1 MRRLALVLLSAAL
14 LCGQEPV
21 QTPQDRLQ
29 TQALAY
35 AESQAADR
43 PGTYTFKVIGHSLLP
58 RTAQEEMSFEAAHL
72 SRPDLAGR
80 FFVTYNVLSG
90 GRNLG
95 MVRVDLDGRWTGSLL
110 KFRTAAARRTVPTEE
125 ELEPVDFEGAP
136 PAGALG
142 ELPAGFRLRNP
153 VLAGHLLTQAD
164 LEPIPL
170 VNLGDT
176 VRVEVVDGSLSI
188 RMDALALGSGAEGA
202 RIRLELP
209 SSHKFLQAVVTGP
222 GEARVV
228 RGGAK

>member
-1 MRRLALVLLSAAL
+1 MRRLVLVLLSAAL
-14 LCGQEPV
+14 LGGQEPA

-29 TQALAY
+29 TQALDFAQ
-35 AESQAADR
+35 AQAAGR
-43 PGTYTFKVIGHSLLP
+43 PGTYTFKVLGNSLLP
-58 RTAQEEMSFEAAHL
+58 RSAQGELSFESAHL

-80 FFVTYNVLSG
+80 FYISYNVMNGVRS
-90 GRNLG
+90 LG
-95 MVRVDLDGRWTGSLL
+95 MARVDLDGRWTGSLL
-110 KFRTAAARRTVPTEE
+110 KFRTAGARRTVPTEE
-125 ELEPVDFEGAP
+125 QLERFDYEGAP

-142 ELPAGFRLRNP
+142 ELPAGYRLRNA
-153 VLAGHLLTQAD
+153 VLPGHLLTQAD

-176 VRVEVVDGSLSI
+176 VRVEMVDGALSV
-188 RMDALALGSGAEGA
+188 RVDALALGAGAEGA

-228 RGGAK
+228 RGGEK